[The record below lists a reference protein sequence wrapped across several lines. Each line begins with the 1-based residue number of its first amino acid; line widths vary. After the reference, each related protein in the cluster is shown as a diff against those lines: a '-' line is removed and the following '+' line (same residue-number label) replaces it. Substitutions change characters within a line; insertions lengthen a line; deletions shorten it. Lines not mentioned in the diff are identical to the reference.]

1 MAATQLTGNA
11 TSPAIGRGAAWYGTI
26 AVSLAFTLSYIDRQI
41 LSLLVTSIKASLGLS
56 DTQIGVLQGV
66 SFSIFHVLAT
76 LPLAWLADRVHRPRL
91 MAACMIAWSFAT
103 CAAGLAFSFG
113 SLMLA
118 RIGVAVSEAGLPPA
132 AQSLLA
138 DLHDRPGLARATS
151 IFMLAPFVGGGLAL
165 TLGGKLYAASA
176 SWDLSGIA
184 GLAALERWQLILLL
198 AGLPGLVLAPAM
210 ALTVREPRLRMAATR
225 PRAAKGALAGFLL
238 ENRAFCFPYMT
249 AIALLITILNAH
261 VAWMPTA
268 LMRRHGLDEAAV
280 GLGFGMVFIPAG
292 ASGTL
297 TAGWLVGRSRK
308 DQMLERTVRL
318 MRGATIAMILPAT
331 LAPLAAN
338 LGQALALLAPAIFIL
353 SAIISMSSIPFQLTA
368 PPQLRAQALAAL
380 SIAAAFVGTGLGP
393 LLIGL
398 LSDAFEASAASDPLA
413 RALATAAGVI
423 LPIIAI
429 CLAKAARSV
438 CVFEG
443 ANTSD
448 GTDLP

>member
-1 MAATQLTGNA
+1 MTTTQFTSATTHA
-11 TSPAIGRGAAWYGTI
+11 VTGRGAAWYGTI
-26 AVSLAFTLSYIDRQI
+26 AVSLAFTLSYVDRQI

-56 DTQIGVLQGV
+56 DTQIGILQGV

-76 LPLAWLADRVHRPRL
+76 LPLAWVADRVHRPRL
-91 MAACMIAWSFAT
+91 IALCMVAWSFAT
-103 CAAGLAFSFG
+103 CAAGFAFSFG

-138 DLHDRPGLARATS
+138 DLHYRPGLARATS

-176 SWDLSGIA
+176 SWDLSDIA
-184 GLAALERWQLILLL
+184 GFTTLERWQVILLL
-198 AGLPGLVLAPAM
+198 AGLPGMLLAPLM
-210 ALTVREPRLRMAATR
+210 ALTVREPRIFAAAPAQSRLT
-225 PRAAKGALAGFLL
+225 KGALAAFLF
-238 ENRAFCFPYMT
+238 ENRAFCFPYMI
-249 AIALLITILNAH
+249 AIALLITILNAY

-280 GLGFGMVFIPAG
+280 GLGFGTVFILAG

-297 TAGWLVGRSRK
+297 TAGWLVGRADK

-318 MRGATIAMILPAT
+318 MRGATIAMILPAAF
-331 LAPLAAN
+331 APLATN
-338 LGQALALLAPAIFIL
+338 LEQALALLVPAIFIL

-368 PPQLRAQALAAL
+368 PPELRAQALAAL
-380 SIAAAFVGTGLGP
+380 SIAAAFIGTGLGP

-398 LSDAFEASAASDPLA
+398 LSDGFEASAVTDPLA
-413 RALATAAGVI
+413 CALTAAAGVI

-429 CLAKAARSV
+429 CLTKSAGGAA
-438 CVFEG
+438 VFR
-443 ANTSD
+443 A
-448 GTDLP
+448 

>member
-1 MAATQLTGNA
+1 MADTQSTGNA
-11 TSPAIGRGAAWYGTI
+11 VSPATGRGAAWYGTI

-56 DTQIGVLQGV
+56 DTQIGILQGV

-176 SWDLSGIA
+176 SWDLSGMA
-184 GLAALERWQLILLL
+184 AFAALERWQLILLL

-210 ALTVREPRLRMAATR
+210 AFTVREPRMGMAAAR
-225 PRAAKGALAGFLL
+225 PHAAKGALAAFLV
-238 ENRAFCFPYMT
+238 ENRAFCFPFMI
-249 AIALLITILNAH
+249 AIALLITILNAF

-280 GLGFGMVFIPAG
+280 GQGFGIVFILAG

-297 TAGWLVGRSRK
+297 TAGWLVSRLRK
-308 DQMLERTVRL
+308 EQMLERTVRL
-318 MRGATIAMILPAT
+318 MRGAAIIMFLPAT
-331 LAPLAAN
+331 FAPLAAN
-338 LGQALALLAPAIFIL
+338 LGQALALLAPAIFVL
-353 SAIISMSSIPFQLTA
+353 SAIISMSSIPFQFIA

-398 LSDAFEASAASDPLA
+398 LSDGFEASAAIDPLA
-413 RALATAAGVI
+413 CALAIAAGVI

-429 CLAKAARSV
+429 CLSIAARSV
-438 CVFEG
+438 
-443 ANTSD
+443 A
-448 GTDLP
+448 DLP